1 MYILFVSIILVL
13 TTSFSQLDFVVKR
26 ITSLAAWQQDFKQ
39 HVDAIEGEKLEPLI
53 SGYGI
58 CWNIKYESR
67 RHANNAREVS
77 HSLKQQN
84 EAIVDIIESGYRCNA
99 P

>member
-1 MYILFVSIILVL
+1 MVKSII
-13 TTSFSQLDFVVKR
+13 SS
-26 ITSLAAWQQDFKQ
+26 AAWQQDFKQ

-77 HSLKQQN
+77 HSLNKQNQV
-84 EAIVDIIESGYRCNA
+84 IFDIIELGY
-99 P
+99 